1 MITSHPKEQFYT
13 VPCRAFNPNAR
24 FQKMIRLYDKR
35 NKRYLPN
42 FWVYEKEITM
52 KDDFQV
58 YPADIVEKWPY
69 TSKHSPEQEAICKKI
84 ALRAMNSGYTSG
96 IINMK
101 TGRGKT
107 HVMSDI
113 ARHLP
118 GKVLVLCHNELNAR
132 WVKEHFAK
140 FHDKHDCEIVLWG
153 KTRPTWDVAIT
164 THKTFTLYPELFTDY
179 EVILYDEMHK
189 NISDAM
195 IKALCTQQQCKALYG
210 FSGTPYRDD
219 LHKQDLEKIFGREI
233 VIKEF
238 DTPETRYNMLPKL
251 YIETYMTPKYDYI
264 DYNELRN
271 CAMND
276 LVRADRQME
285 TLIRYMNKFDRRCS
299 LVFTDRVAE
308 AEQFKKMLDKNPSI
322 SVVLIHWG
330 INTQDALAELA
341 KAKQIGL
348 PIVIVWTIQKIWTWT
363 DIPMI
368 DAVFFF
374 SPTKFN
380 GTVVQGVGR
389 GLRLSEGKTDII
401 LVDWHDDDK
410 AILHR
415 QHLQRVKIC
424 KTEYWATVNL
434 FPEWLL

>member
-1 MITSHPKEQFYT
+1 M
-13 VPCRAFNPNAR
+13 
-24 FQKMIRLYDKR
+24 
-35 NKRYLPN
+35 
-42 FWVYEKEITM
+42 
-52 KDDFQV
+52 
-58 YPADIVEKWPY
+58 
-69 TSKHSPEQEAICKKI
+69 
-84 ALRAMNSGYTSG
+84 
-96 IINMK
+96 
-101 TGRGKT
+101 
-107 HVMSDI
+107 
-113 ARHLP
+113 
-118 GKVLVLCHNELNAR
+118 
-132 WVKEHFAK
+132 
-140 FHDKHDCEIVLWG
+140 
-153 KTRPTWDVAIT
+153 AIT

-322 SVVLIHWG
+322 SVVLIH
-330 INTQDALAELA
+330 
-341 KAKQIGL
+341 
-348 PIVIVWTIQKIWTWT
+348 
-363 DIPMI
+363 
-368 DAVFFF
+368 
-374 SPTKFN
+374 
-380 GTVVQGVGR
+380 
-389 GLRLSEGKTDII
+389 
-401 LVDWHDDDK
+401 
-410 AILHR
+410 
-415 QHLQRVKIC
+415 
-424 KTEYWATVNL
+424 
-434 FPEWLL
+434 

>member
-1 MITSHPKEQFYT
+1 
-13 VPCRAFNPNAR
+13 
-24 FQKMIRLYDKR
+24 MIRLYDKK

-52 KDDFQV
+52 KDRFQA
-58 YPADIVEKWPY
+58 YPFQNGGPFIKWSY
-69 TSKHSPEQEAICKKI
+69 NSQLSDEQKAIMKKI
-84 ALRAMNSGYTSG
+84 ADRAMNAGYTSG

-107 HVMSDI
+107 HVMSTI
-113 ARHLP
+113 ASHFP
-118 GKVLVLCHNELNAR
+118 GKVLILCHNELNAR
-132 WVKEHFAK
+132 WVKEHFKK
-140 FHDKHDCEIVLWG
+140 FHDKDDCEIVLGG
-153 KTRPTWDVAIT
+153 KTRPTGDVAIT

-195 IKALCTQQQCKALYG
+195 IRALCVQQQCKALYG

-219 LHKQDLEKIFGREI
+219 LHKADLEKIFGREI

-251 YIETYMTPKYDYI
+251 YIETYITPKYDYI

-271 CAMND
+271 CAMED
-276 LVRADRQME
+276 LVRADKQME
-285 TLIRYMNKFDRRCS
+285 TLIRYINKFDRRCS
-299 LVFTDRVAE
+299 LVFTDRVSE

-322 SVVLIHWG
+322 SVVLIHGG
-330 INTQDALAELA
+330 INTQEALADLA

-348 PIVIVWTIQKIWTWT
+348 PIVIVGTIQKVGTWT
-363 DIPMI
+363 DIPMV

-380 GTVVQGVGR
+380 GTVVQAIWR
-389 GLRLSEGKTDII
+389 GLRLSENKNDVI
-401 LVDWHDDDK
+401 LVDWHDNDK

-424 KTEYWATVNL
+424 KNEYWATVNL
-434 FPEWLL
+434 FPL

>member
-1 MITSHPKEQFYT
+1 
-13 VPCRAFNPNAR
+13 
-24 FQKMIRLYDKR
+24 MIRLYDKK

-52 KDDFQV
+52 KDRFQA
-58 YPADIVEKWPY
+58 YPYDPAGALVKWPY
-69 TSKHSPEQEAICKKI
+69 NSELSQEQHAILLKI
-84 ALRAMNSGYTSG
+84 AERAYKHGYTSG

-118 GKVLVLCHNELNAR
+118 GKVLILCHNELNAR
-132 WVKEHFAK
+132 WVKEHFKK
-140 FHDKHDCEIVLWG
+140 FHDKDDCEIILGG
-153 KTRPTWDVAIT
+153 KTRPTGDVAIT

-195 IKALCTQQQCKALYG
+195 IRALCTQQQCKALYG

-251 YIETYMTPKYDYI
+251 YVENYITPKYKYI

-271 CAMND
+271 CAMTD
-276 LVRADRQME
+276 EVRTNLQME
-285 TLIRYMNKFDRRCS
+285 TLIKYVNKFERKCS
-299 LVFTDRVAE
+299 LVFTDRVDE
-308 AEQFKKMLDKNPSI
+308 AETFEKKLRENPSI
-322 SVVLIHWG
+322 SVVLIHGG
-330 INTQDALAELA
+330 INTQEALEKLAEA
-341 KAKQIGL
+341 KRIGK
-348 PIVIVWTIQKIWTWT
+348 PIVIVGTIQKVGTGT
-363 DIPMI
+363 DIPMV

-380 GTVVQGVGR
+380 GTVVQAIWR
-389 GLRLSEGKTDII
+389 GLRLSENKNDVI
-401 LVDWHDDDK
+401 LVDWHDNDK

-424 KTEYWATVNL
+424 KTEYWALVNN
-434 FPEWLL
+434 FPL